1 MSLVPRRTG
10 SECIQFNV
18 GCVMSFTSNVTAC
31 AYNTPESV
39 KLAVMTVINTPSL
52 MFPRLWNLLDP

>member
-1 MSLVPRRTG
+1 
-10 SECIQFNV
+10 
-18 GCVMSFTSNVTAC
+18 MSFTSNVTAC